1 MELRYLTKANL
12 ASLIDSLEPEFAVF
26 VPQRRSGRRMYGR
39 LAAAGGQ
46 EGPRTGEGAMIVG
59 EVRPVEPLKTF
70 FFRNRQKVAE
80 GFQDTVPGSAERPLC
95 LVGVKACD
103 LRSLRVLDAVFRGP
117 DYRDPFY
124 MQARE
129 RSLILSAD
137 CTSTLESCF
146 CLALGLPPFPEA
158 DFDLNL
164 SEVEG
169 GFLTEAGSEKGRK
182 LVEEHRSLFQ
192 DPPPGS
198 RNARERLR
206 SRISEEV
213 RKNLQQFSVP
223 EKDKLA
229 GAIRKAYEAP
239 LWREEAQACV
249 ECGACNTIC
258 PTCHCFL
265 LFDQVRSG
273 QLSRFRLWDSCL
285 LKDFARVAGGANPR
299 PQLWMRL
306 RNRFEKK
313 FDFFPQL
320 AGIYACTGCGRC
332 ILACPAKIDIREVL
346 KRNVEYVQQ
355 R

>member
-1 MELRYLTKANL
+1 MELHYLTTANL
-12 ASLIDSLEPEFAVF
+12 ESLLDSLEPEFTVY
-26 VPQRRSGRRMYGR
+26 VPQRRAGRRMYGR
-39 LAAAGGQ
+39 RTTARGP
-46 EGPRTGEGAMIVG
+46 EGPNAGEGAMVVG
-59 EVRPVEPLKTF
+59 EVRAVEPLKTF
-70 FFRNRQKVAE
+70 FFRGRQRVAD

-103 LRSLRVLDAVFRGP
+103 LRSLRVLDAVFGGP

-129 RSLILSAD
+129 RCLILSAD

-146 CLALGLPPFPEA
+146 CLALGLPPFPQA

-164 SEVEG
+164 SEVNG
-169 GFLTEAGSEKGRK
+169 GFLVEAGSEKGRK
-182 LVEEHRSLFQ
+182 LLEVHSMLFQ
-192 DPPPGS
+192 EAPPGLLS
-198 RNARERLR
+198 ARERMR

-223 EKDKLA
+223 EKEMLE
-229 GAIRKAYEAP
+229 GAIRNAYEAP
-239 LWREEAQACV
+239 LWREEAERCV

-285 LKDFARVAGGANPR
+285 LKNFAQVAGGANPR

>member
-1 MELRYLTKANL
+1 
-12 ASLIDSLEPEFAVF
+12 
-26 VPQRRSGRRMYGR
+26 
-39 LAAAGGQ
+39 
-46 EGPRTGEGAMIVG
+46 
-59 EVRPVEPLKTF
+59 
-70 FFRNRQKVAE
+70 
-80 GFQDTVPGSAERPLC
+80 
-95 LVGVKACD
+95 
-103 LRSLRVLDAVFRGP
+103 
-117 DYRDPFY
+117 

-129 RSLILSAD
+129 RCLILSAD

-146 CLALGLPPFPEA
+146 CLALGLPPYPQA

-164 SEVEG
+164 SEVKG
-169 GFLTEAGSEKGRK
+169 GFLAEAGSERGRK
-182 LVEEHRSLFQ
+182 LVGAHSALFQ
-192 DPPPGS
+192 EAPPGLLS
-198 RNARERLR
+198 EKQRTR
-206 SRISEEV
+206 SRITEEV
-213 RKNLQQFSVP
+213 RKNLQQFHVP
-223 EKDKLA
+223 EKEMLA

-265 LFDQVRSG
+265 LLDRMRSG
-273 QLSRFRLWDSCL
+273 QLGRFRLWDSCL

>member
-1 MELRYLTKANL
+1 MELRYITTADF
-12 ASLIDSLEPEFAVF
+12 SLLLDSLQREFTVF
-26 VPQRRSGRRMYGR
+26 VPQRKAGRRMYGR
-39 LAAAGGQ
+39 YAGG
-46 EGPRTGEGAMIVG
+46 EMVIG
-59 EVRPVEPLKTF
+59 EVRAVEPLKAF
-70 FFRNRQKVAE
+70 FFRGRQKVAE
-80 GFQDTVPGSAERPLC
+80 GFRDTLPGSGERPLC
-95 LVGVKACD
+95 LAGVKACD
-103 LRSLRVLDAVFRGP
+103 LHSLRILEAVFGGP

-124 MQARE
+124 AQARE
-129 RSLILSAD
+129 RCLLLSAD

-146 CLALGLPPFPEA
+146 CLALGLPPFPQA

-164 SEVEG
+164 SEANG
-169 GFLTEAGSEKGRK
+169 GFL
-182 LVEEHRSLFQ
+182 VEEGSDRGRGLIREHSALFRQ
-192 DPPPGS
+192 APSPLLS
-198 RNARERLR
+198 AREALR
-206 SRISEEV
+206 ARISEEV
-213 RKNLQQFSVP
+213 RANLQKHGVP
-223 EKDKLA
+223 EKEMLA
-229 GAIRKAYEAP
+229 GVIRKAYEAP
-239 LWREEAQACV
+239 LWREEAQRCV
-249 ECGACNTIC
+249 ECGACNTVC

-265 LFDQVRSG
+265 LLDQLHSG
-273 QLSRFRLWDSCL
+273 QLDRFRIWDSCL